1 MRESIKSKIVGIN
14 AVLLSLL
21 FGLVTLNKKFI
32 RPRFEHQPVIGILTG
47 CFPNFL
53 AAFIIS
59 LSIVSPVLI
68 RKPEIGRILVYTGS
82 GIVFIILT
90 VEEFR
95 PMWGASTQ
103 FDTWDIVASAL
114 GSILA
119 IGVFEIL
126 TRKRRGS
133 V

>member
-21 FGLVTLNKKFI
+21 FGLVTLNKKIYPSPLRTSTGYRNTDRVFPEFSG
-32 RPRFEHQPVIGILTG
+32 RLHNQP
-47 CFPNFL
+47 FY
-53 AAFIIS
+53 S
-59 LSIVSPVLI
+59 LSGTHTQAGDWPHTGLHRI
-68 RKPEIGRILVYTGS
+68 RR
-82 GIVFIILT
+82 IVFIILT

-114 GSILA
+114 GSIL
-119 IGVFEIL
+119 GY
-126 TRKRRGS
+126 RRI
-133 V
+133 